1 MKTVCKKWVE
11 MKKQILK
18 FILVLGILIPQREAS
33 AWSNPADTMYLAQLV
48 ANALKQLY
56 ELQQIVR
63 AGQDSLN
70 LMRDINRGIND
81 SMTAVDSIAPLLDPG
96 LYKELRNVAQIIE
109 HFRRIYGTAARSP
122 DEKTQNDT
130 DQVVAESISLT
141 NSLYEYAKELDQL
154 GERIKSFSHN
164 VSPGGAQKLTA
175 QSLGVMVHIMNQ
187 QMRAQGQ
194 AMKIQA
200 QAMAI
205 QNKKDKDQTRTY
217 LEQTGTLKKA
227 MKQADPKFEFPRF

>member
-1 MKTVCKKWVE
+1 

-18 FILVLGILIPQREAS
+18 LVMVLGMLVPQKAS
-33 AWSNPADTMYLAQLV
+33 AFWGNPADTMYLAQLL

-63 AGQDSLN
+63 SGQDSLN

-81 SMTAVDSIAPLLDPG
+81 SMTVVDSMGPFLDPG

-109 HFRRIYGTAARSP
+109 HFRRVYGTAARSP
-122 DEKTQNDT
+122 DEQVQTDT
-130 DQVVAESISLT
+130 DQVIAESISLT
-141 NSLYEYAKELDQL
+141 NNLYEYAKELDQL
-154 GERIKSFSHN
+154 GERIKAFSHN

-194 AMKIQA
+194 AMKLQA
-200 QAMAI
+200 QSIAI
-205 QNKKDKDQTRTY
+205 QNKKDKEQTRTF
-217 LEQTGTLKKA
+217 LEQTGTLKSA
-227 MKQADPKFEFPRF
+227 MKQANPKFEFPRF